1 MNPVI
6 AMLIGVVVMM
16 VLVICTRM
24 HAFPSLIISAILI
37 AVLSGN
43 YLLVGT
49 GNEGGNLLS
58 VAISTVTGG
67 FGGTMTSIGIVIGF
81 GCIMGIFL
89 EKSGAA
95 KRMAITIL
103 KLVGVKR
110 ADVVLGL
117 TGFVVSIP
125 VFCDSGFVILSSL
138 AKEFSRLTKKSMVGL
153 GGILGMGLYIT
164 HFMVPPTPGPL
175 AVVSTFQNEGINIDL
190 GMFIIAG
197 LLFSIPLFIFS
208 VFLFRWFGNKYPQ
221 FVVPYEI
228 DRSKYTEAQLK
239 VLDKID
245 AKIKAGKELENE
257 DFTELLSTEKLP
269 SAGLSF
275 TILLLPV
282 FLILANTL
290 VSQTAFK
297 ATIVGEIITF
307 LGNPV
312 IALFISLCL
321 GAFLLA
327 SGTKGKRF
335 ALPNAEIMIHQPLI
349 AGGQGGGLSGQATDI
364 KIHAD
369 HIIRTRAKMN
379 RLLSEYTG
387 QPLEKVEQDT
397 ERDNFLS
404 AQEAK
409 EYGLIDEVITHR

>member
-175 AVVSTFQNEGINIDL
+175 AVVSTFQNEGINIGPWHVHHRRSAVL
-190 GMFIIAG
+190 HPPVH
-197 LLFSIPLFIFS
+197 LLRVPVPLVRQQVS
-208 VFLFRWFGNKYPQ
+208 AVRRSLRDRPQ
-221 FVVPYEI
+221 QVH
-228 DRSKYTEAQLK
+228 RS
-239 VLDKID
+239 
-245 AKIKAGKELENE
+245 
-257 DFTELLSTEKLP
+257 
-269 SAGLSF
+269 SAEG
-275 TILLLPV
+275 
-282 FLILANTL
+282 
-290 VSQTAFK
+290 
-297 ATIVGEIITF
+297 
-307 LGNPV
+307 
-312 IALFISLCL
+312 
-321 GAFLLA
+321 
-327 SGTKGKRF
+327 SG
-335 ALPNAEIMIHQPLI
+335 
-349 AGGQGGGLSGQATDI
+349 
-364 KIHAD
+364 
-369 HIIRTRAKMN
+369 
-379 RLLSEYTG
+379 
-387 QPLEKVEQDT
+387 
-397 ERDNFLS
+397 
-404 AQEAK
+404 
-409 EYGLIDEVITHR
+409 

>member
-387 QPLEKVEQDT
+387 QPLEKIQLDT

>member
-1 MNPVI
+1 
-6 AMLIGVVVMM
+6 
-16 VLVICTRM
+16 
-24 HAFPSLIISAILI
+24 
-37 AVLSGN
+37 
-43 YLLVGT
+43 
-49 GNEGGNLLS
+49 
-58 VAISTVTGG
+58 
-67 FGGTMTSIGIVIGF
+67 
-81 GCIMGIFL
+81 
-89 EKSGAA
+89 
-95 KRMAITIL
+95 
-103 KLVGVKR
+103 
-110 ADVVLGL
+110 
-117 TGFVVSIP
+117 
-125 VFCDSGFVILSSL
+125 
-138 AKEFSRLTKKSMVGL
+138 MVGL

-335 ALPNAEIMIHQPLI
+335 ALPNAEIMIHQPS
-349 AGGQGGGLSGQATDI
+349 AGTQGKVTDMESDVEHFLRI
-364 KIHAD
+364 KQ
-369 HIIRTRAKMN
+369 
-379 RLLSEYTG
+379 RLNKILAENTG
-387 QPLEKVEQDT
+387 KTPEQVKLDS
-397 ERDNFLS
+397 ERDHWMTADE
-404 AQEAK
+404 AQA
-409 EYGLIDEVITHR
+409 YGLVDKVIYKR

>member
-1 MNPVI
+1 
-6 AMLIGVVVMM
+6 
-16 VLVICTRM
+16 
-24 HAFPSLIISAILI
+24 
-37 AVLSGN
+37 
-43 YLLVGT
+43 
-49 GNEGGNLLS
+49 
-58 VAISTVTGG
+58 
-67 FGGTMTSIGIVIGF
+67 
-81 GCIMGIFL
+81 
-89 EKSGAA
+89 
-95 KRMAITIL
+95 
-103 KLVGVKR
+103 
-110 ADVVLGL
+110 
-117 TGFVVSIP
+117 
-125 VFCDSGFVILSSL
+125 
-138 AKEFSRLTKKSMVGL
+138 
-153 GGILGMGLYIT
+153 
-164 HFMVPPTPGPL
+164 
-175 AVVSTFQNEGINIDL
+175 
-190 GMFIIAG
+190 MFIIAG